1 MRRSLAAP
9 ALPSLFD
16 DEPFAPVQA
25 APSVKA
31 APVKVA
37 PKAAAPKPAAVMAA
51 PVVKATPVVK
61 AAPVVKATPAVKAAP
76 KAASKSVAKPAA
88 KSVAR
93 VAKLIPVKAAA
104 PAPAASVRVFA
115 ETAGAGGRAWRLG
128 GRQAVAYLFDSGL
141 AGELLA
147 TEPKHLA
154 RAAMAV
160 YYDRKGKA
168 FAWQVRFDTERWDEV
183 VRRLTA

>member
-1 MRRSLAAP
+1 MRRSSAAP

-16 DEPFAPVQA
+16 DDPPAPVQA
-25 APSVKA
+25 APRPVDAKTAPVKPAPVKPAPKPTAAKA
-31 APVKVA
+31 APAKASPA
-37 PKAAAPKPAAVMAA
+37 PKAAAPQPA
-51 PVVKATPVVK
+51 
-61 AAPVVKATPAVKAAP
+61 AVKAAP
-76 KAASKSVAKPAA
+76 KPVTKPAA
-88 KSVAR
+88 KAV
-93 VAKLIPVKAAA
+93 KIIPVKGSA
-104 PAPAASVRVFA
+104 PSPPSPVRVIA
-115 ETAGAGGRAWRLG
+115 ETGGPGGRAWKLS
-128 GRQAVAYLFDSGL
+128 GRYAVAYLMDSGL

-168 FAWQVRFDTERWDEV
+168 FAWQVRFDAERWDEV